1 MVDMPE
7 MRTAP
12 ARLFRVSPEGVQGT
26 GEAMNY
32 TYDDSKRPFY
42 EAAYDLLVKHAGARD
57 SEDARESFVL
67 AFTQVEYPCGEY
79 RFQGSLGFGGKFY
92 REDYASQKHWVGCY
106 PEDRTPTREMEIRI
120 VNGLLAEMRP

>member
-1 MVDMPE
+1 M
-7 MRTAP
+7 T
-12 ARLFRVSPEGVQGT
+12 
-26 GEAMNY
+26 Y

-42 EAAYDLLVKHAGARD
+42 EAVYALLVKHAGARD

-92 REDYASQKHWVGCY
+92 RDIFGHRIGCY
-106 PEDRTPTREMEIRI
+106 HEDETPERAMAIRV
-120 VNGLLAEMRP
+120 VNGLLKEMEKPK